1 MGHEREVAGM
11 RCGEVL
17 EILSDYLDGDLSPER
32 RTQVDAHLHGCDVC
46 ERFGSLFAAA
56 IQTLRQED
64 LVQPLEAPVVFER
77 LRLRLHQAPPRNS
90 H

>member
-1 MGHEREVAGM
+1 MGHEKEVAGM

-32 RTQVDAHLHGCDVC
+32 RSQVDAHLHGCDVC
-46 ERFGSLFAAA
+46 ERFGTVFAAA
-56 IQTLRQED
+56 LQTLRQEKLD
-64 LVQPLEAPVVFER
+64 QPQEASMVFER
-77 LRLRLHQAPPRNS
+77 LRLRLDQAPQRNI